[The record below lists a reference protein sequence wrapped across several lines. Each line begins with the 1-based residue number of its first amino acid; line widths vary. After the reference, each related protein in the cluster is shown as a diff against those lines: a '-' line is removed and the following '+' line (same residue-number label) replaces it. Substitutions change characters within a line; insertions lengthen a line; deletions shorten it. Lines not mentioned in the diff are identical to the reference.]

1 MSDDIQVTK
10 VLDLKGLACP
20 MPVVKMSKGIKEVEI
35 GQVVEAI
42 TTDPGSL
49 TDFPAW
55 ANTSGNEILKT
66 DQEGDLIKFYVAR
79 RS

>member
-1 MSDDIQVTK
+1 MSDEIQVTK

-20 MPVVKMSKGIKEVEI
+20 MPVVKVSKGIKEVEI
-35 GQVVEAI
+35 GQVIEAH
-42 TTDPGSL
+42 TTDPGAL

-66 DQEGDLIKFYVAR
+66 DQQDDVIKFFIAR

>member
-35 GQVVEAI
+35 GQVVEAH

-66 DQEGDLIKFYVAR
+66 DQDGDVIKFYVAR